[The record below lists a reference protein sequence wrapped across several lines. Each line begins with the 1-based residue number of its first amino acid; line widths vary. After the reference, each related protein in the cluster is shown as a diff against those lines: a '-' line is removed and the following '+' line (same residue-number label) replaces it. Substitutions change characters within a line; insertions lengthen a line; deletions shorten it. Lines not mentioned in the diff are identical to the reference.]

1 MSRRRM
7 MFLALVVSL
16 AAVAVL
22 VPPVQAQPDRPSHVV
37 IIVLD
42 QARPDTIDR
51 YGMKNVQRLQRRART
66 SRTESSVTWPP
77 RP

>member
-7 MFLALVVSL
+7 LFVAFVVSL
-16 AAVAVL
+16 TAVAL
-22 VPPVQAQPDRPSHVV
+22 IVPPAQPQSNRPSHVV

-51 YGMKNVQRLQRRART
+51 YDMENVQELQRRARAF
-66 SRTESSVTWPP
+66 RTPWSVTWRR